1 MIIHNP
7 ILTGSFTVNGTDVS
21 SITSSA
27 ASLTAINSYT
37 ASQNILN
44 GTYTLTSSFAAQ
56 TASFTAFTASVNSFT
71 ASQLVLNG
79 TYATTGSNTFA
90 GIQTV
95 NSNLVVTGS
104 ITAQTLVVQTVT
116 SSVVY
121 SSGSNVFGN
130 DIANTQVFTGSM
142 SLTGSLTVVTTG
154 TEFQVTSTGVR
165 IGNVIGDAH
174 NITGSVG
181 ISGSATFVSTV
192 TATGFEVGNGQ
203 FYRARRTSS
212 NLLTDMIGIPN
223 GTDDVRVLTT
233 GAFNVINGALSTM
246 FGIASNGAATF
257 SSTVTSKGLVVVGAS
272 GGYTTGDNT
281 YINLGGSAS
290 PDTFGAINAPFGD
303 VMKFNSYHGYQ
314 FKTSNSTASPV
325 TMFSIG
331 INGAAT
337 FSATTTFNSTVG
349 IGTSS
354 PLGPL
359 EVRAANRLVSNDGIL
374 QINTTNSQAADLG
387 GSLSFG
393 GRWDVGATPTEW
405 AQISGRKENSNTNEY
420 GGYLSFATR
429 PHGGVNTERIRI
441 TSAGVVSINSSGGEA
456 NAGLDRFTMGY
467 FVSNYGWM
475 QTWASTPLYLNRL
488 GNNVSAFGSAGFG
501 LITTTSSDVRIKKN
515 IVSIESALDKVNA
528 LRGVY
533 FEFDKNNELEVSV
546 PHGKTRV
553 GLIAQ
558 EVETIIPEAVIDG
571 DNDGTPKS
579 VDYTGLVGVLV
590 KAIQEL
596 KAEFDAYKATHP

>member
-27 ASLTAINSYT
+27 ASLTSLNAYT
-37 ASQNILN
+37 ASQNN
-44 GTYTLTSSFAAQ
+44 R
-56 TASFTAFTASVNSFT
+56 
-71 ASQLVLNG
+71 NG

-130 DIANTQVFTGSM
+130 NIANTQVFTGSM
-142 SLTGSLTVVTTG
+142 NLTGSLTVVTTG
-154 TEFQVTSTGVR
+154 TEFQVNANGVKF
-165 IGNVIGDAH
+165 GNVIGDAH
-174 NITGSVG
+174 SITGSVG
-181 ISGSATFVSTV
+181 ISGSLSGSSANFSGNVTIKGNTNQQLILDYTTASGGFTWQTFAISGVNKYRI
-192 TATGFEVGNGQ
+192 FGNTDNS
-203 FYRARRTSS
+203 FILYSDVLAS
-212 NLLTDMIGIPN
+212 N
-223 GTDDVRVLTT
+223 VLSIAST
-233 GAFNVINGALSTM
+233 GAT
-246 FGIASNGAATF
+246 TF

-331 INGAAT
+331 ISGAAT
-337 FSATTTFNSTVG
+337 FASSVTSGTEFISYSGINMDAGGGTIRGGLTINYSTGEFKHYCGVTSNSYFQTFH
-349 IGTSS
+349 
-354 PLGPL
+354 
-359 EVRAANRLVSNDGIL
+359 
-374 QINTTNSQAADLG
+374 TNG
-387 GSLSFG
+387 
-393 GRWDVGATPTEW
+393 
-405 AQISGRKENSNTNEY
+405 
-420 GGYLSFATR
+420 
-429 PHGGVNTERIRI
+429 TERMRI
-441 TSAGVVSINSSGGEA
+441 TSGGVVSINDSGTEA
-456 NAGLDRFTMGY
+456 NAGLDRFTLGY
-467 FVSNYGWM
+467 GIGSYGWL

-596 KAEFDAYKATHP
+596 KAEIDELKNK